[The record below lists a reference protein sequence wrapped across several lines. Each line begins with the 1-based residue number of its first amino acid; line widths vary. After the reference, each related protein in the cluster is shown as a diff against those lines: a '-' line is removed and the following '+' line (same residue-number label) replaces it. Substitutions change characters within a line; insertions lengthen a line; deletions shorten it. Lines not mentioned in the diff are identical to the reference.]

1 MSPDAPVLAS
11 DSCLS
16 CVSMP
21 MPARSPLTC
30 TQRSA
35 ISAVRC
41 VRFISASI
49 LPASTEAAER
59 ERQGGSA
66 WVSNPAG
73 AAAAAAAYA
82 RGGHI
87 EPRDA
92 PMIACDAPPIAHS
105 VAMGILDRAV
115 PPEADLT
122 GGSAGRP
129 AAACCLLAGQ
139 FEIHQRL
146 SVSGQAGL
154 FLALSRGVGEGA
166 ALSHGAAEHVRGAV
180 HDATSAAVDGLVACG
195 RAGPQAVTMRATA
208 IHGHCTHIVT
218 LQAAHIARDGAT
230 AKSGGS
236 EGAEICQRGDVTVHP
251 RALEVQASQ
260 APERGQCV
268 NISRHPSAAA
278 QP

>member
-49 LPASTEAAER
+49 LPASTE
-59 ERQGGSA
+59 
-66 WVSNPAG
+66 